1 LLSLPVYC
9 RRAARHASIQ
19 FKHFAPNEFYESPQS
34 QTNMKDIQFA
44 FRKLRQSPAF
54 TAIAVITLALG
65 IGLNTAIFSLI
76 NDLFLKGLPFKE
88 PARVVHLYGGD
99 KSRGLEDIGIS
110 APRFF
115 HYRDGQTLFD
125 GIAGE
130 NFFAFTL
137 TGMGDAVQIFG
148 GRLTSN
154 YFDLLG
160 VRPILGRN
168 FLPEEEE
175 GADVAV
181 ITKSFWQKRMGGDPN
196 VIGRSITLDGVAH
209 TIVGVLPNM
218 PATWFGANPVAEVW
232 TTKPFQLPGFSY
244 ERMMR
249 GTSFLRVVGRMKPEM
264 TVAQVKAALPSLDK
278 GYNTQYPNKIDSVLM
293 TSLRTLPEDVTNNF
307 RSGFITL
314 FAAVC
319 FVLLIACSNVAN
331 LLLVRFSGR
340 RREIA
345 LRMAIGASRMSV
357 VRLFVF
363 ESVLV
368 SMIAGAVGAFVAWRL
383 VPLIPQLASNFLPLE
398 ANTVTSLSLP
408 VLTFTIGLSILTGLL
423 MGIYPALQGS
433 HADLVD
439 GLKEGGRGSSG
450 SVRQQRF
457 RKILVGAQVALSV
470 TLLAG
475 AALLITSFVRLS
487 QQNIGFRSQNL
498 WTGAIT
504 LPISQ
509 YPDTASRQRLAE
521 QTLDALRDVPGIQS
535 ATISGDIPL
544 NGGNRTLYA
553 RGDRDVPPI
562 EKRANGPSHDI
573 APGYF
578 KTWGIPLLAGREF
591 DEHDVAEGQMV
602 CLISQAGAKKV
613 YPNENPIGKT
623 LLVSSLGVPCEIVGI
638 VGDVRSIRVA
648 EAPGMEFYR
657 PWAQENFPFLNIDVR
672 SNLKVEEVTK
682 LVQAALTKV
691 NAGLAIAVPQGMDA
705 VVAQALGQA
714 RLMMWLLGIF
724 AGVALLL
731 ASIGIY
737 GAVAYTVEQRT
748 GEIGVRMALGAQTR
762 DVLRLIVNQGMK
774 PVVIGLGIGL
784 LAAFA
789 LGRLLTSQLFE
800 VSAHNPALLG
810 GATILLAGTALFACL
825 LPARRAAMVDPVQAL
840 RTE

>member
-1 LLSLPVYC
+1 M
-9 RRAARHASIQ
+9 
-19 FKHFAPNEFYESPQS
+19 N
-34 QTNMKDIQFA
+34 DIRFA

-54 TAIAVITLALG
+54 TSIAVITLALG

-76 NDLFLKGLPFKE
+76 NDLFLRGLPFKE
-88 PARVVHLYGGD
+88 PSRVLHLYSGD
-99 KSRGLEDIGIS
+99 KARDLIDIGIS
-110 APRFF
+110 APRYQ
-115 HYRDGQTLFD
+115 HYRDGQTIFD
-125 GIAGE
+125 GFAAE

-137 TGMGDAVQIFG
+137 TGLGDPVQIFG

-154 YFDLLG
+154 YFDVLG

-175 GADVAV
+175 SADVAL
-181 ITKSFWQKRMGGDPN
+181 ITKNFWQKRLGGDPN
-196 VIGRSITLDGVAH
+196 VIGRSITLDGTAH

-218 PATWFGANPVAEVW
+218 PATWFGANPIAEVW
-232 TTKPFQLPGFSY
+232 TTKPIILPGFSQ
-244 ERMMR
+244 ERLMR
-249 GTSFLRVVGRMKPEM
+249 GTGFLRVIGRLKPNIS
-264 TVAQVKAALPSLDK
+264 VKQACAALPSLEQS
-278 GYNTQYPNKIDSVLM
+278 YHTQYPNKIDSTATTTLK
-293 TSLRTLPEDVTNNF
+293 TLPQDVTENI
-307 RSGFITL
+307 RAGFITL

-345 LRMAIGASRMSV
+345 LRMAIGASRSSI

-363 ESVLV
+363 ESLLV
-368 SMIAGAVGAFVAWRL
+368 SVIAGVVGAFVAWRL
-383 VPLIPQLASNFLPLE
+383 VPIIPRLASNFLPLE
-398 ANTVTSLSLP
+398 ANTATSLSLP
-408 VLTFTIGLSILTGLL
+408 VLLFTIALSLLTGLL

-439 GLKEGGRGSSG
+439 GLKEGGRGTSG

-487 QQNIGFRSQNL
+487 QQNIGFNSARL

-504 LPISQ
+504 LPLAQ
-509 YPDTASRQRLAE
+509 YPESETRQRFVE
-521 QTLDALRDVPGIQS
+521 KTLNALHDVPGIES

-544 NGGNRTLYA
+544 AGGNRTLYA
-553 RGDRDVPPI
+553 RADKEVLPI
-562 EKRANGPSHDI
+562 EKRANAPSHDI

-591 DEHDVAEGQMV
+591 DEHDVANGQNV
-602 CLISQAGAKKV
+602 VLISQAGARKV
-613 YPNENPIGKT
+613 FPYENPIGKT
-623 LLVSSLGVPCEIVGI
+623 LLVTSLGTPAEIVGV
-638 VGDVRSIRVA
+638 VGDVRTIRVA

-657 PWAQENFPFLNIDVR
+657 PWVQENFPFVNVTVR
-672 SNLKVEEVTK
+672 SNFKLEAETK
-682 LVQAALTKV
+682 LVRSALATV
-691 NAGLAIAVPQGMDA
+691 DPGVAIAVPQTMDA

-762 DVLRLIVNQGMK
+762 DVLRLVVNQGMK
-774 PVVIGLGIGL
+774 PVVIGLAIGIVS
-784 LAAFA
+784 AFA
-789 LGRLLTSQLFE
+789 LGRLIASQLFE

-810 GATILLAGTALFACL
+810 GATVLLATIALVACL
-825 LPARRAAMVDPVQAL
+825 LPARRAALVDPVQAL